1 MMTITLTPEMEH
13 LVQRKVQSGL
23 FGSPADVVYEG
34 LLLLE
39 QEEARFEELKSDI
52 AVGIQQADSG
62 QVKTFDTENLK
73 ARVRQE
79 LATG

>member
-1 MMTITLTPEMEH
+1 MTITLTPEMEH
-13 LVQRKVQSGL
+13 LVQSKVQSGL

-39 QEEARFEELKSDI
+39 QEEARLDELKSEI
-52 AVGIQQADSG
+52 AVGIQQAENG
-62 QVKTFDTENLK
+62 QVKVFDAEKLK

-79 LATG
+79 LAKG

>member
-1 MMTITLTPEMEH
+1 MTITLTPEMEH
-13 LVQRKVQSGL
+13 LVQSKIESGL

-39 QEEARFEELKSDI
+39 QEEARFDDLKKEI
-52 AVGIQQADSG
+52 TLGMEQAETG
-62 QVKTFDTENLK
+62 QVKAFDAEHLK

-79 LATG
+79 LAKG

>member
-1 MMTITLTPEMEH
+1 MTITLTPEMEH
-13 LVQRKVQSGL
+13 LVQSKVQSGL

-39 QEEARFEELKSDI
+39 QDEARFDELKKEI
-52 AVGIQQADSG
+52 AVGIEQAENG
-62 QVKTFDTENLK
+62 QVKVFDAEGSK

-79 LATG
+79 LAKG

>member
-1 MMTITLTPEMEH
+1 MTITLTPEMEH
-13 LVQRKVQSGL
+13 LVQNKVQSGL

-39 QEEARFEELKSDI
+39 QEEARFDELKQEI
-52 AVGIQQADSG
+52 AVGIQQAESG
-62 QVKTFDTENLK
+62 QIKAFDPQSLK

-79 LATG
+79 LAKG

>member
-1 MMTITLTPEMEH
+1 MTITLTPEMEH
-13 LVQRKVQSGL
+13 LVQSKVQSGL

-39 QEEARFEELKSDI
+39 QEETRFDELKNEI
-52 AVGIQQADSG
+52 RVGVQQAENG
-62 QVKTFDTENLK
+62 QVQAFDAEGLK

-79 LATG
+79 LAKG